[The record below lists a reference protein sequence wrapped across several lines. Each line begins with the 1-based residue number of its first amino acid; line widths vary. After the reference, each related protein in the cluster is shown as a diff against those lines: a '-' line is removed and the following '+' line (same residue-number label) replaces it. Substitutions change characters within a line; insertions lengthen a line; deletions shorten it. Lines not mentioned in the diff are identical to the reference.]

1 MKNLDSCHFPHTFFS
16 VGLSHI
22 SSVVRILKF
31 FHTCVHNNPYQNNP
45 FRDEGRTSLP
55 VARPASRKTGSSE
68 NAASKNLSA
77 NEDPIN
83 QLIKIQEQFGVE
95 SPRSR

>member
-1 MKNLDSCHFPHTFFS
+1 M
-16 VGLSHI
+16 GLSHI
-22 SSVVRILKF
+22 F
-31 FHTCVHNNPYQNNP
+31 FHTCVHNNPYENNP

-55 VARPASRKTGSSE
+55 VARPASRKTGASE